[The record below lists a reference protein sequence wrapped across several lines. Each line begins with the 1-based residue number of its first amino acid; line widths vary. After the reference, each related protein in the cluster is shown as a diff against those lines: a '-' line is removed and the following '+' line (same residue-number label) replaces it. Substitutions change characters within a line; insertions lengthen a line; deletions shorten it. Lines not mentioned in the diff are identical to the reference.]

1 MILGNAQPYL
11 TGGLNFSFRYK
22 QWSLSVASYFSVGSK
37 IYNFARYNQDQASMQ
52 AWSTTPTIYA
62 VNNFWVR
69 QGDVVDYPRPYSDEF
84 QNTRS
89 VSSFYIEDGSYL
101 KIKNIRLTYRFNS
114 SIAQKMKMKGLTIYC
129 YVNNPLTF
137 TAYSGYD
144 PEFST
149 YSALSIGMDTNRF
162 PRNREYGLGLTLNF

>member
-1 MILGNAQPYL
+1 M
-11 TGGLNFSFRYK
+11 
-22 QWSLSVASYFSVGSK
+22 
-37 IYNFARYNQDQASMQ
+37 
-52 AWSTTPTIYA
+52 
-62 VNNFWVR
+62 NNFWVK
-69 QGDVVDYPRPYSDEF
+69 QGDVVDFPRPYADEY

-89 VSSFYIEDGSYL
+89 VSSFYIEDGSYF
-101 KIKNIRLTYRFNS
+101 KVKNIRLTYRFGQKVM
-114 SIAQKMKMKGLTIYC
+114 QKMKMKGMSIYC